1 MTVNLRSIPTQV
13 IIGGA
18 TDLDVS
24 QSFVSLSLSS
34 GVWDE
39 GGWWKLRGT
48 LTLAGFVRGYSE
60 SFAFKPLPR
69 KGTETSNW
77 SAVRRFIVIKSFKPL
92 PRKGTET
99 LLV

>member
-18 TDLDVS
+18 IDLDVS

-60 SFAFKPLPR
+60 SFDCRLNPARWAP
-69 KGTETSNW
+69 G
-77 SAVRRFIVIKSFKPL
+77 AIVAISLWFGAWVPIPTRL
-92 PRKGTET
+92 RILRYPNRP
-99 LLV
+99 